1 MLDTLE
7 VSFPFL
13 SFPST
18 YTVTLAC
25 SGEGAGYFD
34 IYEKGEQSW
43 GLYVSGELATYPS
56 PIQHFA
62 LSEK

>member
-1 MLDTLE
+1 MDIVGRKLMLDTLE

-34 IYEKGEQSW
+34 IYEKGEQS
-43 GLYVSGELATYPS
+43 
-56 PIQHFA
+56 
-62 LSEK
+62 